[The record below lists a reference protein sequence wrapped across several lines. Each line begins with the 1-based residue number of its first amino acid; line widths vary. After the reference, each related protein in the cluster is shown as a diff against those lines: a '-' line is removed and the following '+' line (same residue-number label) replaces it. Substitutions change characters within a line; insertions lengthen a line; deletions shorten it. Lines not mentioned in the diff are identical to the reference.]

1 MQTLVMI
8 SMIGIVMTAAY
19 ILWALQRI
27 FLGPLNE
34 KYKDFKDINAREVF
48 SLAPL
53 LVLCVVLGVMPH
65 FLLDVMSTSIGQLMD
80 LLVLEPS
87 I

>member
-1 MQTLVMI
+1 MQTLVLI
-8 SMIGIVMTAAY
+8 STIGIVMTAAY

-34 KYKDFKDINAREVF
+34 KYKDMTDINAREVF

-53 LVLCVVLGVMPH
+53 LVLCVVLGVAPH
-65 FLLDVMSTSIGQLMD
+65 FVLDWMDVSVNQLVALLT
-80 LLVLEPS
+80 PPA
-87 I
+87 